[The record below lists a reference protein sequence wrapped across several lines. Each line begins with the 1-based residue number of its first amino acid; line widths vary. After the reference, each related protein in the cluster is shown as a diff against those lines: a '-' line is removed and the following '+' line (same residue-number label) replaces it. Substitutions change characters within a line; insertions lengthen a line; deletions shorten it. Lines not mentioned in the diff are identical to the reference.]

1 MDILTYRDSEKP
13 ITPEHRLVLALIT
26 RAALDAMIPA
36 RKSKLTGK
44 KKLGEY
50 AQSALAFL
58 FGSGLD
64 AYCRWL
70 ALDVNYLRK
79 QLLTRNQT
87 TATKQCTITEHHWKC
102 LRENFEIYLET
113 RKRRKRL
120 ATVARTLHALVSAVH
135 VH

>member
-1 MDILTYRDSEKP
+1 MDILTFRESEKP
-13 ITPEHRLVLALIT
+13 ITPEHRLVLAIIT

-36 RKSKLTGK
+36 RKSKLTGR

-64 AYCRWL
+64 DYCRWL

-87 TATKQCTITEHHWKC
+87 TATKQCTITERHWKS
-102 LRENFEIYLET
+102 LRENFVIYLET

-120 ATVARTLHALVSAVH
+120 MTVARTLHALVSAVH